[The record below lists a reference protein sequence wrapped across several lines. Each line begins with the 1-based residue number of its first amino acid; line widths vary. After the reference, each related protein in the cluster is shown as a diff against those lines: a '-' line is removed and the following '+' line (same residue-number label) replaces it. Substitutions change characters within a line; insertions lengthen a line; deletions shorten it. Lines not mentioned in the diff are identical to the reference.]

1 MTKIN
6 NIMVTAYIMDIP
18 QSSHDTASMID
29 LVRKLHTKSATFVSH
44 AKFVI
49 LVLIVLP
56 IIFVIGFT
64 LLCVLLIGKY
74 IVLNGEI
81 VSSF

>member
-1 MTKIN
+1 MIL
-6 NIMVTAYIMDIP
+6 
-18 QSSHDTASMID
+18 ASMID

-44 AKFVI
+44 AEFVI

-64 LLCVLLIGKY
+64 LLCVLLVGIY